1 MEYLLN
7 QIVNGISQG
16 AIYALMAIG
25 YSVVVG
31 VTGLITF
38 THGEV
43 IMIGAF
49 ASFYIFQYIGNNLI
63 LGIIASFIASWILG
77 MFIYYVC
84 YDRFFEAPSHISLIC
99 TIGASMLIRNLAQ
112 IYFGPNQKP
121 MLNIIDNKV
130 YRIGVLQVSLM
141 QIVILI
147 TVVVLAS
154 ILAFFIN
161 NTRWGIMLRAVSQ
174 DKKAAYLMG
183 INVRKTAMI
192 GNCIGCGLA
201 GIAGLLISIYYQ
213 TLQATMGGSLGMKA
227 FSSSV
232 LGGLTD
238 TRYSALGGL
247 AIGLIENLGITIST
261 ASFRDIFAFGFLI
274 TVLIIRPEGFASRK
288 GAKSQ

>member
-1 MEYLLN
+1 MEYFLN
-7 QIVNGISQG
+7 QLVNGISQG
-16 AIYALMAIG
+16 AIYALMAIS

-49 ASFYIFQYIGNNLI
+49 ASFYIFQFVGNNLI
-63 LGIIASFIASWILG
+63 IGIVASFIASWLIG
-77 MFIYYVC
+77 MFVYYVC
-84 YDRFFEAPSHISLIC
+84 YNRFFESPSHISLIC
-99 TIGASMLIRNLAQ
+99 TIGVSMLIKNLAQ

-121 MLNIIDNKV
+121 MLNVIDNKV
-130 YRIGVLQVSLM
+130 FRIGVLQISTI
-141 QIVILI
+141 QIIILI
-147 TVVVLAS
+147 TVIVLAGLLS
-154 ILAFFIN
+154 FFIN
-161 NTRWGIMLRAVSQ
+161 KTRWGIKLRTVSQ
-174 DKKAAYLMG
+174 DKKAASLMG
-183 INVRKTAMI
+183 VNVSRTAMI

-201 GIAGLLISIYYQ
+201 GISGMLIAVYYQ

-238 TRYSALGGL
+238 TRFSALGGL
-247 AIGLIENLGITIST
+247 AIGIIENLGITVSS

-274 TVLIIRPEGFASRK
+274 IILIIRPEGFVAKK
-288 GAKSQ
+288 GARP

>member
-7 QIVNGISQG
+7 QLVNGISQG

-49 ASFYIFQYIGNNLI
+49 ASFYIFQFFGNNLI
-63 LGIIASFIASWILG
+63 LGIAASFIASWLIG

-99 TIGASMLIRNLAQ
+99 TIGASMLIKNLAQ

-130 YRIGVLQVSLM
+130 FRIGVLQISLI
-141 QIVILI
+141 QIVILV
-147 TVVVLAS
+147 TVIVLAG

-161 NTRWGIMLRAVSQ
+161 NTRWGIMLRTVSQ

-183 INVRKTAMI
+183 VNVRRTAMI

-201 GIAGLLISIYYQ
+201 GIAGMLISIYYQ
-213 TLQATMGGSLGMKA
+213 TLQATMGGPLGMKA

-238 TRYSALGGL
+238 TRFSALGGL

-274 TVLIIRPEGFASRK
+274 AVLIIRPEGFASKK
-288 GAKSQ
+288 GARP

>member
-213 TLQATMGGSLGMKA
+213 TLQATMGGPLGMKA

-238 TRYSALGGL
+238 TRFSALGGL

-274 TVLIIRPEGFASRK
+274 AVLIIRPEGFASKK
-288 GAKSQ
+288 GARP

>member
-1 MEYLLN
+1 MEYYLN
-7 QIVNGISQG
+7 QLVNGISQG

-43 IMIGAF
+43 IMIGSF
-49 ASFYIFQYIGNNLI
+49 ASFYIFQLFGNNI
-63 LGIIASFIASWILG
+63 FLGIVVSFAASWIIG
-77 MFIYYVC
+77 MFVYYVC

-99 TIGASMLIRNLAQ
+99 TIGVSMLIKNLAQ
-112 IYFGPNQKP
+112 IIFGPNQKP
-121 MLNIIDNKV
+121 MLNVIDVKI
-130 YRIGVLQVSLM
+130 YQLGIFRISSI

-147 TVVVLAS
+147 TV
-154 ILAFFIN
+154 IFFALLLTFLIN
-161 NTRWGIMLRAVSQ
+161 RTRWGIKLRTVSQ

-183 INVRKTAMI
+183 VNVSRTAMI

-201 GIAGLLISIYYQ
+201 GISGLLVSIYYQ

-238 TRYSALGGL
+238 IRFSALGGL
-247 AIGLIENLGITIST
+247 AIGIIENLGITFTS
-261 ASFRDIFAFGFLI
+261 ASFRDIFAFVFLI
-274 TVLIIRPEGFASRK
+274 LVLIIRPEGFASKK
-288 GAKSQ
+288 GARP